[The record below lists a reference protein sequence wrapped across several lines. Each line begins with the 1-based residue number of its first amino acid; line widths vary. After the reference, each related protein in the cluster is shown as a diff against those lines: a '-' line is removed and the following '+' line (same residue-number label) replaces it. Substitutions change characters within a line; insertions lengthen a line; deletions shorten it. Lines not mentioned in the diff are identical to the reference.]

1 MPPTPDQVKPWLA
14 AATRALEHRHA
25 GSLMAGA
32 ASFSA
37 LMILGEWVL
46 SPLPW
51 YVPASLA
58 VAVAILVALVNEKTP
73 DK

>member
-1 MPPTPDQVKPWLA
+1 
-14 AATRALEHRHA
+14 
-25 GSLMAGA
+25 MAGA

-46 SPLPW
+46 SPVDW
-51 YVPASLA
+51 YVAASLA